1 MVGRVAKSTL
11 GALLRSLFG
20 QFQKWCSPKFGPF
33 SRELSSSCWSSSRGS
48 GRSKTFFLSVAQAAS
63 RQGHDHHRRRPKA
76 DHEVR
81 DAASHGRGGK
91 EAEHGHG
98 SRVDGPVRQDNQ
110 KHAALGVVE
119 HPHEGYGDRHR
130 PDDKQGD
137 VKGAA
142 VRRVPAGDEKKGQVP
157 QGPEDPKDEA
167 PDKRPVKPLQPGQRK
182 PAPSYLFED
191 RSPGKKK
198 NGAGH
203 HVQKQRG
210 GHGRRLKG
218 GQGPR
223 QKKRGKYHDRG
234 DAQEDDEVPPKAHPP
249 QHDPAQQAEYA
260 LPPPDHTR
268 HDKRGEGR
276 SHYQGDGVQV
286 VRYALTVIGQE
297 AYALF

>member
-119 HPHEGYGDRHR
+119 DPREDDGYRHG

-142 VRRVPAGDEKKGQVP
+142 VRRIPAGDEKKGQVP
-157 QGPEDPKDEA
+157 QGPESSEDET
-167 PDKRPVKPLQPGQRK
+167 PDQWPALPLQTRQRK
-182 PAPSYLFED
+182 PAPPYLFKE
-191 RSPGKKK
+191 RSPGKKQ

-203 HVQKQRG
+203 HVQDKRG
-210 GHGRRLKG
+210 GHGCRLE
-218 GQGPR
+218 
-223 QKKRGKYHDRG
+223 RG
-234 DAQEDDEVPPKAHPP
+234 
-249 QHDPAQQAEYA
+249 
-260 LPPPDHTR
+260 
-268 HDKRGEGR
+268 
-276 SHYQGDGVQV
+276 
-286 VRYALTVIGQE
+286 
-297 AYALF
+297 